1 MLEFD
6 RLDWIAVV
14 RDLSS
19 NKMLQLA
26 TGMKYQGWEITA
38 ISDNVATFMR
48 GERSQELRLKK

>member
-38 ISDNVATFMR
+38 TSDNVATFMR
-48 GERSQELRLKK
+48 GERGQKLRLKK